1 MGRTLAQGNDGVC
14 AVVILKD
21 VNEFP
26 NKFSGLFERM
36 TGL

>member
-1 MGRTLAQGNDGVC
+1 MGRMLAQGDDGVC